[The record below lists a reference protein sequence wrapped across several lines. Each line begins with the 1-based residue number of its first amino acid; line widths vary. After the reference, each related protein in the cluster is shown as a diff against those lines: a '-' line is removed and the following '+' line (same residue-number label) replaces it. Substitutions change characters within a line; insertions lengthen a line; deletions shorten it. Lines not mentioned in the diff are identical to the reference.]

1 MRDAKKDPSR
11 RGLARL
17 GTTALREKGQAP
29 SLHGFFRCPR
39 QALTVEVIVFQ
50 MSIAMPMSI
59 SISIER
65 TLAAWMIAGS
75 RVTGLLVVA
84 PFLGSAAV
92 PPRIKIGLAFLL
104 TLFLVP
110 LVPATPAA
118 LPTPALIVLLLGEF
132 AIGVLLGFTLQLIFE
147 AGQIAGQVCGVQMGY
162 SLASIVNPDNS
173 QADSAVLSTFYE
185 LIVLLLFI
193 QLGVPHWLLRGLAR
207 SFDYMP
213 PGHFSLTWPAVHALF
228 EFAAGMFVAASL
240 FADVAL
246 GFIGKASPQLP
257 VLFVGISI
265 KNLLGL
271 ALLCGAI
278 AFWPRFFDA
287 RFGRAL
293 EASERILKLAH

>member
-1 MRDAKKDPSR
+1 
-11 RGLARL
+11 
-17 GTTALREKGQAP
+17 
-29 SLHGFFRCPR
+29 
-39 QALTVEVIVFQ
+39 VIVFQ
-50 MSIAMPMSI
+50 MPIAMPFAI
-59 SISIER
+59 PIER
-65 TLAAWMIAGS
+65 TLAAWMVAGS

-84 PFLGSAAV
+84 PFIGSAAV
-92 PPRIKIGLAFLL
+92 PARIKLGFAFLL
-104 TLFLVP
+104 TLFLAP
-110 LVPATPAA
+110 LVPAIPAS
-118 LPTPALIVLLLGEF
+118 LSVPALIVLLLGEF
-132 AIGVLLGFTLQLIFE
+132 AIGFVLGLTLQLIFE

-173 QADSAVLSTFYE
+173 QADSAVLSTFWE

-193 QLGVPHWLLRGLAR
+193 QLSVPHWLLRGLAR
-207 SFDYMP
+207 SFDYLP
-213 PGHFSLTWPAVHALF
+213 PGHFSLTWPAVHALL
-228 EFAAGMFVAASL
+228 EFAAAMFVAGLQIAAPVVVASL

-271 ALLCGAI
+271 ALMCGAV

-287 RFGRAL
+287 RFSRAL

>member
-1 MRDAKKDPSR
+1 
-11 RGLARL
+11 
-17 GTTALREKGQAP
+17 
-29 SLHGFFRCPR
+29 
-39 QALTVEVIVFQ
+39 
-50 MSIAMPMSI
+50 
-59 SISIER
+59 
-65 TLAAWMIAGS
+65 MIAGA

-92 PPRIKIGLAFLL
+92 PPASRSGSPFFSLYFWRRWFPRLRRR
-104 TLFLVP
+104 FP
-110 LVPATPAA
+110 RPRSSS
-118 LPTPALIVLLLGEF
+118 LLLGEF
-132 AIGVLLGFTLQLIFE
+132 AIGFLLGFTLQLIFE

-207 SFDYMP
+207 SFDYLP
-213 PGHFSLTWPAVHALF
+213 PGQFSLTWPAVHALF
-228 EFAAGMFVAASL
+228 EFAAGMFVAGLQIAAPVLVASL

-257 VLFVGISI
+257 VLFVGISL

-271 ALLCGAI
+271 GAAVRRGRLLAAL
-278 AFWPRFFDA
+278 F
-287 RFGRAL
+287 
-293 EASERILKLAH
+293 

>member
-1 MRDAKKDPSR
+1 MHSSDFK
-11 RGLARL
+11 L
-17 GTTALREKGQAP
+17 GD
-29 SLHGFFRCPR
+29 
-39 QALTVEVIVFQ
+39 EVILFE
-50 MSIAMPMSI
+50 MPIAMPFPI
-59 SISIER
+59 PIER

-92 PPRIKIGLAFLL
+92 PPRIKIGLALGL
-104 TLFLVP
+104 TLFLAP
-110 LVPATPAA
+110 LVPGTASALSAPAM
-118 LPTPALIVLLLGEF
+118 LVILLGEF
-132 AIGVLLGFTLQLIFE
+132 AIGFFLGLTLQLIFE

-162 SLASIVNPDNS
+162 SLASLINPDNS

-185 LIVLLLFI
+185 LIVLMLFI

-207 SFDYMP
+207 SFEYLP
-213 PGHFSLTWPAVHALF
+213 PGHFSLTWPAAHAFF
-228 EFAAGMFVAASL
+228 EFSAGMFVAGLQIAAPVLVASL

-271 ALLCGAI
+271 ALLCGAVVY
-278 AFWPRFFDA
+278 WPRFFDD

-293 EASERILKLAH
+293 DASERTLQLAH

>member
-1 MRDAKKDPSR
+1 
-11 RGLARL
+11 
-17 GTTALREKGQAP
+17 
-29 SLHGFFRCPR
+29 
-39 QALTVEVIVFQ
+39 VFQ
-50 MSIAMPMSI
+50 MPISMPFAI
-59 SISIER
+59 PIER

-92 PPRIKIGLAFLL
+92 PPRIKIGVAFLL
-104 TLFLVP
+104 TLFMVP
-110 LVPATPAA
+110 LVPATAPV
-118 LPTPALIVLLLGEF
+118 LSGPALVVLLLGEF
-132 AIGVLLGFTLQLIFE
+132 AIGFLLGFTLQLIFE

-193 QLGVPHWLLRGLAR
+193 QLSVPHWLLRGLAR
-207 SFDYMP
+207 SFAYLP
-213 PGHFSLTWPAVHALF
+213 PGHVSLTWPAVSTLL
-228 EFAAGMFVAASL
+228 EFVAGMWVAGLQIAAPVLVASL

-257 VLFVGISI
+257 VLFVGISL

-271 ALLCGAI
+271 ALLCGAV
-278 AFWPRFFDA
+278 AYWPRLFDT

-293 EASERILKLAH
+293 DASERILKLAH

>member
-1 MRDAKKDPSR
+1 MLQLPI
-11 RGLARL
+11 
-17 GTTALREKGQAP
+17 T
-29 SLHGFFRCPR
+29 
-39 QALTVEVIVFQ
+39 
-50 MSIAMPMSI
+50 MPFAVP
-59 SISIER
+59 IER
-65 TLAAWMIAGS
+65 TIAAWLIAGA
-75 RVTGLLVVA
+75 RVSGLLAVA

-92 PPRIKIGLAFLL
+92 PARIKIGFAFLL
-104 TLFLVP
+104 TLFMVP
-110 LVPATPAA
+110 LVPATSVATA
-118 LPTPALIVLLLGEF
+118 PALIVLLFGEF
-132 AIGVLLGFTLQLIFE
+132 AIGFLLGLTLQLIFE

-207 SFDYMP
+207 SFDYLP

-228 EFAAGMFVAASL
+228 EFSAGMFVAGLQIAAPVLVASL

-257 VLFVGISI
+257 VLFVGISL

-271 ALLCGAI
+271 ALLSGAV

-293 EASERILKLAH
+293 DASERILQLAH

>member
-1 MRDAKKDPSR
+1 
-11 RGLARL
+11 
-17 GTTALREKGQAP
+17 
-29 SLHGFFRCPR
+29 
-39 QALTVEVIVFQ
+39 
-50 MSIAMPMSI
+50 MPFSMP
-59 SISIER
+59 IER
-65 TLAAWMIAGS
+65 TLAAWLIAGS
-75 RVTGLLVVA
+75 RVSGMLVVA

-104 TLFLVP
+104 TLFLAP
-110 LVPATPAA
+110 LVPATSAA
-118 LPTPALIVLLLGEF
+118 TLPALIVLLLGEF
-132 AIGVLLGFTLQLIFE
+132 AIGFVLGFALQFIFE

-193 QLGVPHWLLRGLAR
+193 QLSVPHWLLRGLGR
-207 SFDYMP
+207 SFEYLP

-228 EFAAGMFVAASL
+228 QFAASMFVAGLQIAAPVLVASL

-257 VLFVGISI
+257 VLFVGISL

-271 ALLCGAI
+271 AILCGAV
-278 AFWPRFFDA
+278 AYWPRFFDA

-293 EASERILKLAH
+293 DASERILKLAQ